1 MLKNNCTKDIKMNT
15 LLSIATVHVY
25 ILLVIFVIGIIGVTY
40 TLLVSKRKEKDK
52 RIKHIKKE
60 RDLLLFVILLYC
72 IYTNLTKIL

>member
-1 MLKNNCTKDIKMNT
+1 MNT

-40 TLLVSKRKEKDK
+40 TLLVSNRKETDK
-52 RIKHIKKE
+52 RIKHIKNE